1 MVKSDKAYSAS
12 ENPDNNNEVLTPT
25 TVYYCNC
32 CGCTFKPNDSEIEK
46 DDIHCP
52 ECGCLYDEENGF
64 IEKSVVYRK
73 TPESP
78 TL

>member
-12 ENPDNNNEVLTPT
+12 KNPDDNSQALTPT

-32 CGCTFKPNDSEIEK
+32 CGCTLKPNDSEIEK

-64 IEKSVVYRK
+64 IEKSIVYRR
-73 TPESP
+73 
-78 TL
+78 L

>member
-1 MVKSDKAYSAS
+1 MDKSDKAYSEA
-12 ENPDNNNEVLTPT
+12 LTPI

-32 CGCTFKPNDSEIEK
+32 CGCIFEPNDFEIEN

-64 IEKSVVYRK
+64 IEKSVVSRH
-73 TPESP
+73 
-78 TL
+78 LH